1 MYEVKVNN
9 NPNRFYDAT
18 EVIGAIPEL
27 SREAVEKFLKDY
39 AAKGPRYAGA
49 EIVDFEV
56 DEDHKGYADCAIMVQ
71 GRMECFDIAP
81 K

>member
-39 AAKGPRYAGA
+39 AAKGRA
-49 EIVDFEV
+49 
-56 DEDHKGYADCAIMVQ
+56 ML
-71 GRMECFDIAP
+71 AP
-81 K
+81 KL